1 VRAAPEMAQGDDEH
15 DNADAVAGEAHCPA
29 PIRGHKPGNT
39 PLAQRPSDRLAGPAD
54 SSGEAAHVLAD
65 DAVFEISGG
74 RRQGKASLSYVL
86 WQLIR
91 RLSGRASHRVLIL
104 DDIVVE
110 EGTFTGAHHGV
121 PRGKLH
127 NGGAFPRRGR
137 SSFPMLPHLTG
148 NLQPNVRNFP
158 RFKETLAL

>member
-39 PLAQRPSDRLAGPAD
+39 PPAQRPSDRLAGPAD
-54 SSGEAAHVLAD
+54 SDGEAAHVLAD
-65 DAVFEISGG
+65 DAVFETSGG

-91 RLSGRASHRVLIL
+91 RLSGRASRC
-104 DDIVVE
+104 
-110 EGTFTGAHHGV
+110 A
-121 PRGKLH
+121 PR
-127 NGGAFPRRGR
+127 AYPRRHRGR
-137 SSFPMLPHLTG
+137 GGHIHRRAPRRSTG
-148 NLQPNVRNFP
+148 
-158 RFKETLAL
+158 